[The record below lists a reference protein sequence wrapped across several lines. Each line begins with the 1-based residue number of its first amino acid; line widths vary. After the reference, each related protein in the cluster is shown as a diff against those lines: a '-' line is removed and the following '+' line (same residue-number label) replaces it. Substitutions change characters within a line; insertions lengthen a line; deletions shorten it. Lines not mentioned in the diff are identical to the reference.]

1 MIFIF
6 IPSICIYLLWL
17 YIFKFSILF
26 SCILIPLTYIF
37 INILLYVNNTF
48 TYSHSLLTNIAA
60 CVYIEN
66 QIKHITI
73 SGFNLILKIP
83 IINKLYLQLKVRILM
98 YVIQIIITFIPNKT
112 ENDFN
117 LTTELQSD
125 YLDILQRHKIK
136 IN

>member
-6 IPSICIYLLWL
+6 IPSICIYLLWIYL
-17 YIFKFSILF
+17 FKFGILL
-26 SCILIPLTYIF
+26 SCIMVPMTYIL

-48 TYSHSLLTNIAA
+48 TYSHSLLTNIPA

-66 QIKHITI
+66 QIKHLTI

-98 YVIQIIITFIPNKT
+98 YVIQIIITFLPNKT
-112 ENDFN
+112 ANDFN
-117 LTTELQSD
+117 LTTELQAD
-125 YLDILQRHKIK
+125 YIDILQRHKIK

>member
-6 IPSICIYLLWL
+6 IPSICIYLLWIYL
-17 YIFKFSILF
+17 FKFGILL
-26 SCILIPLTYIF
+26 SCIMVPMTYIL

-48 TYSHSLLTNIAA
+48 TYSHSLLTNIPA

-66 QIKHITI
+66 QIKHLTI
-73 SGFNLILKIP
+73 SGFNLILQIP

-98 YVIQIIITFIPNKT
+98 YVIQIIITFLPNKT
-112 ENDFN
+112 EYDFN
-117 LTTELQSD
+117 LTTELQAD
-125 YLDILQRHKIK
+125 YMDILQRHKIK